1 MLADMSKKR
10 LNEATWDRDPSFRR
24 LCRAFLDC
32 KTEAQMI
39 SFLRDVATLSELQ
52 ALSERLDVARELSK
66 GNSYRDITDKVGAS
80 TTTVTRVAS
89 FLENGR
95 GYRHVLG
102 LHHHWQPGQAR
113 RA

>member
-1 MLADMSKKR
+1 MSKKR
-10 LNEATWDRDPSFRR
+10 LSDATWERDPAFRR
-24 LCRAFLDC
+24 LCRAFLSC
-32 KTEAQMI
+32 KTETEMVH
-39 SFLRDVATLSELQ
+39 FLRDLATLSELQ

-66 GNSYRDITDKVGAS
+66 GSSYRDINDRVGAS

-95 GYRHVLG
+95 GYRRVLG
-102 LHHHWQPGQAR
+102 LHHHWQPGSAR

>member
-1 MLADMSKKR
+1 MSKKR
-10 LNEATWDRDPSFRR
+10 LNDSDWRKDPAFGR

-32 KTEAQMI
+32 NSAEQMAN
-39 SFLRDVATLSELQ
+39 FLRDIATLSELQ
-52 ALSERLDVARELSK
+52 ALGERLDVARELTK
-66 GNSYRDITDKVGAS
+66 GSSYRDASQKVGAS

-102 LHHHWQPGQAR
+102 LQHGWQPGLVR